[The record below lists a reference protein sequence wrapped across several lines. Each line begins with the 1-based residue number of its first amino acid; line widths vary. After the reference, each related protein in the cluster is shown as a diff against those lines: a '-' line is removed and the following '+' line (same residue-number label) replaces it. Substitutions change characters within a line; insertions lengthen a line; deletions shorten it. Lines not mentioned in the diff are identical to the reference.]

1 MALSD
6 HEQRRRTARRRLV
19 AAAVGTTAFVA
30 AIITALTAGSGLRGD
45 ASHDAR
51 GATAR
56 TTAPA
61 TTPLPST
68 PAAPGGVTVLPKPGR
83 VVHGVPMGYP
93 HTALG
98 AVSSAAHYYEAL
110 DLLDPAAAQQ
120 QAEVIAQPGFAT
132 AMGLQAKAAA
142 QQLRSAFGLPADGT
156 SDNANYFA
164 QQARAFRIVTE
175 SPDRVTLW
183 LLMDDSTSDKGLP
196 DSSTDVLGAVMVWAG
211 GDWRMAVLQQ
221 MGTAPRPVPPD
232 SAQARQEGWRPLAYE
247 K

>member
-1 MALSD
+1 MAPTD
-6 HEQRRRTARRRLV
+6 EYEQRRRTARRRLV
-19 AAAVGTTAFVA
+19 AAGAGMTAVA
-30 AIITALTAGSGLRGD
+30 AAAITLLSVTSDGHSDRP
-45 ASHDAR
+45 DAR

-56 TTAPA
+56 TTTPTTIPPA
-61 TTPLPST
+61 PST
-68 PAAPGGVTVLPKPGR
+68 GVTVLPKPRR

-93 HTALG
+93 HTTLG

-120 QAEVIAQPGFAT
+120 QAEVIAEPGFAT
-132 AMGLQAKAAA
+132 AMGLQAKAGAER
-142 QQLRSAFGLPADGT
+142 LRTAFGLPPDGT
-156 SDNANYFA
+156 SDNADYFA

-175 SPDRVTLW
+175 SPDRVALW

-196 DSSTDVLGAVMVWAG
+196 DSRTGVVGAVMVWAG

-221 MGTAPRPVPPD
+221 MGTAPRAAEPG
-232 SAQARQEGWRPLAYE
+232 SAQAAREGWQALAYE